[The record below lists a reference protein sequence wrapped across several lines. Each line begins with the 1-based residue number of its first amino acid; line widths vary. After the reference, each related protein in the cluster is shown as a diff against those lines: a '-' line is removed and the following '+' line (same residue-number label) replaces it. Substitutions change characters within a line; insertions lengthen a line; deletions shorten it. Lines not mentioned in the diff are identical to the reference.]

1 MERTEKILA
10 GNVRAVSTLI
20 RNLEDRIP
28 EAKKTIRNIYPHTGK
43 AHVIGFTGSP
53 GAGKSTLIDTMIAVY
68 RKRGKTVGALLVD
81 PTSPFSGGAVL
92 GDRVRMQRH
101 AGDPGVFVRSLA
113 SRGALG
119 GLSKAVGN
127 AIHILDA
134 MGKDIIIVETIG
146 AGQQGVDI
154 INHAHTVIVVQ
165 IPGLGDEIQILKAG
179 ILEIADIFM
188 INKADRD
195 GGGKLYQE
203 LMNMLN
209 MVDKYPGGWRPPIIR
224 AEDINNQDSFRKS
237 VEELTD
243 AVDGH
248 YQNLIS
254 KDILGERLLRHAM
267 IELDETLESALL
279 DPILTDLMK
288 SGELDR
294 FTDKILHKELDP
306 NTIAEEIAER
316 YLKGYDRDRISQ

>member
-20 RNLEDRIP
+20 RNLEDRNP
-28 EAKKTIRNIYPHTGK
+28 GAKAAISNIYPHTGR
-43 AHVIGFTGSP
+43 AHVVGFTGSP

-68 RKRGKTVGALLVD
+68 RQRGKTVGALLVD
-81 PTSPFSGGAVL
+81 PTSPFTGGAVL

-127 AIHILDA
+127 AIHLLDA

-154 INHAHTVIVVQ
+154 INHAHTVVVVQ

-209 MVDKYPGGWRPPIIR
+209 MVAKYPGGWRPPIIM
-224 AEDINNQDSFRKS
+224 ADNNNDREAFMKS
-237 VEELTD
+237 VEKLTD
-243 AVDGH
+243 AVDAH

-254 KDILGERLLRHAM
+254 KDVLDERLLRHVM
-267 IELDETLESALL
+267 IELDETLESAIL
-279 DPILTDLMK
+279 DPIISELMK

-294 FTDKILHKELDP
+294 FVDKILHREMDP
-306 NTIAEEIAER
+306 NTIAEEIAGR